1 MMRRDEVSRAFAVLG
16 LAPGSPLPV
25 VRRRYRKLARA
36 WHPDRFAS
44 DPQGLTEATFQMR
57 AINGAYDV
65 ILEHLAGGGNHA
77 AAGDTM
83 NGPANVPAAPGNSLG
98 ADRIDAIV
106 DALNY
111 RPTLRDR
118 IGDNPWNTVSSLL
131 LAGLYSGL
139 VIRNELLGLAM
150 PSISW
155 VGILASP
162 VFLYWAW
169 SENRGTR
176 VFGWYW
182 LVTFT
187 VVLPLIG
194 FYFRSKTLGR
204 AF

>member
-1 MMRRDEVSRAFAVLG
+1 VHDELSRAFAVLG

-25 VRRRYRKLARA
+25 VRRRYRKLART
-36 WHPDRFAS
+36 WHPDRFGS
-44 DPQGLTEATFQMR
+44 DPQGLTEATIQMR
-57 AINGAYDV
+57 AINGAYEV
-65 ILEHLAGGGNHA
+65 ILEHLAGSQNRV
-77 AAGDTM
+77 AGRETM
-83 NGPANVPAAPGNSLG
+83 NGPTDVPAAASSSLG
-98 ADRIDAIV
+98 SDRIDAIV

-111 RPTLRDR
+111 RPSLRDR
-118 IGDNPWNTVSSLL
+118 IGDDPWNTVLSLL
-131 LAGLYSGL
+131 LVGLYAGL

-162 VFLYWAW
+162 VFLHMAW

-176 VFGWYW
+176 VFGWFW

-187 VVLPLIG
+187 VVLPVIG
-194 FYFRSKTLGR
+194 FYFRWRTLGR